1 MSDQLELTDQLVEG
15 VKAALLQHD
24 PSASDE
30 FITIQYLA
38 ALTGYVM
45 AHQDMPSAKREDVM
59 QQLSQFA
66 IHVMK
71 QMEERAAPPAPAAP
85 APGDAFGIWK
95 PKS

>member
-1 MSDQLELTDQLVEG
+1 MSDQLELTDQLVES
-15 VKAALLQHD
+15 VKAALVQHD

-45 AHQDMPSAKREDVM
+45 AHQDMPAPKREDVM

-71 QMEERAAPPAPAAP
+71 QMEQRSAPPAPQS
-85 APGDAFGIWK
+85 GDAFGIWK
-95 PKS
+95 PKH